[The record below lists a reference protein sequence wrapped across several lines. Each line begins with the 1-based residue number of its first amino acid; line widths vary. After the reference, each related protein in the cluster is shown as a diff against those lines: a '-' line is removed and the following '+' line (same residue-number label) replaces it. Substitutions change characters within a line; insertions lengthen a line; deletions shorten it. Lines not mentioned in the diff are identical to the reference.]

1 MKNFLAGLWE
11 KINSPGYS
19 RPLMIILPC
28 FAVLISLLIVV
39 PPLNVYMANM
49 RAASMPAVQES
60 AAAETP
66 VQTGSADTGL
76 RTVRLT
82 AYSQGEDLFITVCGE
97 NGEPV
102 TGERFQLTL
111 TTPLG
116 DEIICSTY
124 TDGSCYLVELLPGN
138 YTVTMQALDGYTL
151 PEPVICAVSSA
162 THQAPSLE
170 QLVPGLNEVDGKL
183 YYLSE
188 LGQMASA
195 VGVDLSCYNGRIEWD
210 TLRNQGISFV
220 ILRVGGRGWGTGMLY
235 TDTRFRQYFD
245 EASRAGLKL
254 GVYFYSTAVNDAE
267 AVEEAEY
274 VLSRLYGAPLD
285 MPVFLDIEYS
295 GKYPYGR
302 ADRLSTARRSGII
315 NAFSSVL
322 RSAGYDTGVYSGTY
336 YITSELNYRAL
347 SAQTLWIANYT
358 ANNMLPR
365 VSFGYDIWQYTESGR
380 VKGVFGPVDINVI
393 F

>member
-111 TTPLG
+111 TLG
-116 DEIICSTY
+116 FAALCIITVGITCINFHNVMHKHHFHY
-124 TDGSCYLVELLPGN
+124 LCYIN
-138 YTVTMQALDGYTL
+138 
-151 PEPVICAVSSA
+151 
-162 THQAPSLE
+162 
-170 QLVPGLNEVDGKL
+170 
-183 YYLSE
+183 
-188 LGQMASA
+188 
-195 VGVDLSCYNGRIEWD
+195 
-210 TLRNQGISFV
+210 
-220 ILRVGGRGWGTGMLY
+220 
-235 TDTRFRQYFD
+235 RF
-245 EASRAGLKL
+245 
-254 GVYFYSTAVNDAE
+254 
-267 AVEEAEY
+267 
-274 VLSRLYGAPLD
+274 
-285 MPVFLDIEYS
+285 I
-295 GKYPYGR
+295 
-302 ADRLSTARRSGII
+302 
-315 NAFSSVL
+315 
-322 RSAGYDTGVYSGTY
+322 
-336 YITSELNYRAL
+336 
-347 SAQTLWIANYT
+347 
-358 ANNMLPR
+358 
-365 VSFGYDIWQYTESGR
+365 
-380 VKGVFGPVDINVI
+380 
-393 F
+393 

>member
-1 MKNFLAGLWE
+1 
-11 KINSPGYS
+11 
-19 RPLMIILPC
+19 
-28 FAVLISLLIVV
+28 
-39 PPLNVYMANM
+39 
-49 RAASMPAVQES
+49 
-60 AAAETP
+60 
-66 VQTGSADTGL
+66 
-76 RTVRLT
+76 
-82 AYSQGEDLFITVCGE
+82 
-97 NGEPV
+97 
-102 TGERFQLTL
+102 
-111 TTPLG
+111 
-116 DEIICSTY
+116 
-124 TDGSCYLVELLPGN
+124 
-138 YTVTMQALDGYTL
+138 
-151 PEPVICAVSSA
+151 
-162 THQAPSLE
+162 
-170 QLVPGLNEVDGKL
+170 
-183 YYLSE
+183 
-188 LGQMASA
+188 
-195 VGVDLSCYNGRIEWD
+195 
-210 TLRNQGISFV
+210 
-220 ILRVGGRGWGTGMLY
+220 MLY

-245 EASRAGLKL
+245 EARRAGLKL